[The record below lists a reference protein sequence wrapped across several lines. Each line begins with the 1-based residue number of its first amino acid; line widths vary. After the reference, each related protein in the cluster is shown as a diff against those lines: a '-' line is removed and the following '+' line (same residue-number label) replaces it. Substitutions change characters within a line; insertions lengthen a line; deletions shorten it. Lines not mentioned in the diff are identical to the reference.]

1 MDQTQLIMGEEGVRI
16 CWVDH
21 MVFKEGTKR
30 ESVEKKYIH
39 IYIYIYI
46 YQNDCKLTA
55 TEGEYF

>member
-1 MDQTQLIMGEEGVRI
+1 MDQTQLIMAEEGVRI

-39 IYIYIYI
+39 IYIYIY
-46 YQNDCKLTA
+46 QNDCKLTA

>member
-1 MDQTQLIMGEEGVRI
+1 MDQTQLIMAEEGVRI

-39 IYIYIYI
+39 IYLYIKMI
-46 YQNDCKLTA
+46 AN
-55 TEGEYF
+55 

>member
-46 YQNDCKLTA
+46 YISK
-55 TEGEYF
+55 

>member
-30 ESVEKKYIH
+30 ELVEKKYIH
-39 IYIYIYI
+39 IYIYI
-46 YQNDCKLTA
+46 KMTA
-55 TEGEYF
+55 N

>member
-39 IYIYIYI
+39 IYIYIY
-46 YQNDCKLTA
+46 QNDCKLTA

>member
-30 ESVEKKYIH
+30 ELVEKKYIH
-39 IYIYIYI
+39 IYIYI

>member
-1 MDQTQLIMGEEGVRI
+1 MDQTQLIMGEEDVRI

-39 IYIYIYI
+39 IYIY
-46 YQNDCKLTA
+46 QNDCKLTA

>member
-1 MDQTQLIMGEEGVRI
+1 MDQTQLIMAEEGVRI

-39 IYIYIYI
+39 IYIY
-46 YQNDCKLTA
+46 QNDCNLTA

>member
-39 IYIYIYI
+39 IYIY
-46 YQNDCKLTA
+46 QNDSKLTA